1 MKLVDRIVTAVA
13 VTCLVASTAMILAN
27 VFYRYVVLDWLRSW
41 ARAADWLDPLYDFLN
56 EAFGAVSVTADEVP
70 GYLLVWI
77 AFLGAYLALR
87 RDGHIA
93 FDLLIRA
100 LPARPRR
107 VLRFAIEAA
116 ILAFLA
122 LLLWQSL
129 RMIRIDGATE
139 IETAEIAQ
147 GWFMAVL
154 PLSAL
159 LLALPVAQRLLACVR
174 SEDFSDWQGASRP
187 PTLPLPLQGGGSS
200 NGATAPSSPLEGEDR
215 GGG

>member
-1 MKLVDRIVTAVA
+1 MTLKLVDRIVTVAAVL
-13 VTCLVASTAMILAN
+13 CLVTSTAMILAN
-27 VFYRYVVLDWLRSW
+27 VFYRYVVLGWLRTL
-41 ARAADWLDPLYDFLN
+41 AREADWLIPVYDLLN
-56 EAFGAVSVTADEVP
+56 EAFGSVSVTADEVP

-100 LPARPRR
+100 LPARLSHG
-107 VLRFAIEAA
+107 LRIAIDCA
-116 ILAFLA
+116 ILIFLG

-154 PLSAL
+154 PLAAL
-159 LLALPVAQRLLACVR
+159 LLALPTAQRLVARLRGRA
-174 SEDFSDWQGASRP
+174 EDS
-187 PTLPLPLQGGGSS
+187 
-200 NGATAPSSPLEGEDR
+200 
-215 GGG
+215 